1 MLKYLL
7 GRKVRF
13 HDLAFFDPVIYESL
27 RQLVLDAEKKE
38 TSAQL
43 FAALELTFSIDLSP
57 EEAGTCAASPG
68 VPANVELV
76 SHGRDLEVNSHNVYA
91 YVRKYSTYRSVK
103 QFLPNSWVFLGNC
116 STFQLDKPIIFMTVI
131 FLSDFQ
137 VFS

>member
-57 EEAGTCAASPG
+57 EEAGGSGAGAGG
-68 VPANVELV
+68 VANVELV
-76 SHGRDLEVNSHNVYA
+76 SHGRDLEVNSHNIYA
-91 YVRKYSTYRSVK
+91 YVRKYSTYRYHTHILLCHLRCFFSEKVHHYLLNK
-103 QFLPNSWVFLGNC
+103 MMF
-116 STFQLDKPIIFMTVI
+116 TFQM
-131 FLSDFQ
+131 FL
-137 VFS
+137 

>member
-57 EEAGTCAASPG
+57 EEAGGSGGAGAGG
-68 VPANVELV
+68 VANVELV
-76 SHGRDLEVNSHNVYA
+76 SHGRDLEVNSHNIYA
-91 YVRKYSTYRSVK
+91 YVRKYSTYRYHTHLNNLYLAV
-103 QFLPNSWVFLGNC
+103 
-116 STFQLDKPIIFMTVI
+116 TH
-131 FLSDFQ
+131 
-137 VFS
+137 VFSRKK

>member
-1 MLKYLL
+1 MMGMTVTDAAITLCSHVLKYLL

-57 EEAGTCAASPG
+57 EEAGGSGAGAGG
-68 VPANVELV
+68 VANVELV
-76 SHGRDLEVNSHNVYA
+76 SHGRDLEVNSHNIYA
-91 YVRKYSTYRSVK
+91 YVRKYSTYRYHTHLNNG
-103 QFLPNSWVFLGNC
+103 F
-116 STFQLDKPIIFMTVI
+116 
-131 FLSDFQ
+131 
-137 VFS
+137 